1 MWHTPK
7 RPFSDGLGGN
17 ICFFWYT
24 FLFSGVQLVGQ
35 LDTLLVF
42 FNVFAANS
50 THIYCVPL
58 LQNNLFVHSNANI
71 IISGETAVSPFYFFA
86 LLIEFLKP
94 QAKVQDSNN
103 SFRSTREGW
112 WFHAPSII
120 SCSFRWISFKTAAKI
135 QIIPQWGMNSIIF
148 IPHWGILHIVI
159 NKWVHAKLR
168 KKTQVWH
175 ELNL

>member
-1 MWHTPK
+1 MKKDMPLEGLRWSRDSGSALYDTPQNG
-7 RPFSDGLGGN
+7 RSRTGWGGN
-17 ICFFWYT
+17 ICFFWCK
-24 FLFSGVQLVGQ
+24 FLLLGVQLVGQ

-58 LQNNLFVHSNANI
+58 LRNNLFVHSNANI

-103 SFRSTREGW
+103 SFRSTREG
-112 WFHAPSII
+112 
-120 SCSFRWISFKTAAKI
+120 
-135 QIIPQWGMNSIIF
+135 
-148 IPHWGILHIVI
+148 
-159 NKWVHAKLR
+159 
-168 KKTQVWH
+168 
-175 ELNL
+175 

>member
-1 MWHTPK
+1 M
-7 RPFSDGLGGN
+7 L
-17 ICFFWYT
+17 
-24 FLFSGVQLVGQ
+24 SGVQLVGQ

-86 LLIEFLKP
+86 LLIELLKP

-135 QIIPQWGMNSIIF
+135 QIIPQWGMNSFEKFPQWGMNLIIF